1 MIVGWPIQRYNQLGF
16 KPFMT
21 NIDAT
26 IEITGE
32 RNESK

>member
-1 MIVGWPIQRYNQLGF
+1 MIVDSKFAF

-21 NIDAT
+21 NMEAT

-32 RNESK
+32 RNVK